1 MKTSDYF
8 SNKINEIRE
17 EVFESI
23 IELLKKL
30 GGKVNLDYYYTEC
43 GATGYGTIE
52 DNNDGYPVFAQFRF
66 IELKGDN
73 DFVVSASDWDDTC
86 SFELSKEDLHGTYC
100 IGLLEMLE
108 EVKETADEEGQVV
121 DSYDYD

>member
-8 SNKINEIRE
+8 SDKVNEIRE

-30 GGKVNLDYYYTEC
+30 GGKVNLDYYSFEC
-43 GATGYGTIE
+43 GVTRYGSMET
-52 DNNDGYPVFAQFRF
+52 NNDGYPVFAEFNF
-66 IELKGDN
+66 IELKSDN
-73 DFVVSASDWDDTC
+73 DFVVTASDWDDTC
-86 SFELSKEDLHGTYC
+86 SFVLRKEDMQGTYC

-108 EVKETADEEGQVV
+108 EVKEIADEEGQVV